1 MGRTALK
8 ARLTLEA
15 QRPFIQPQPGKR
27 PCPSLRRTPRRAAAQ
42 PARRHRRWQRP
53 WLALGC
59 SSARASSFSPLQG
72 KHKAR
77 RPAALGRRH
86 ARDAA
91 RRACALASAGGEAV
105 AMARVGAAG
114 QPSRSPAP
122 ATKAHGTKAGSQHD
136 NARHHGGSP
145 RDGAASMGFPVHR
158 AGRLSHEHRQ
168 QRVGTARSW
177 RWGAPAPPPS
187 PPCCANQNGTMA
199 KTSNLRR
206 NARSAQGSTARR
218 GDVLS
223 SPSKTARAPALTS
236 SPGARGLG

>member
-91 RRACALASAGGEAV
+91 WRACALASAGGEAV

-114 QPSRSPAP
+114 QLSRSPAP
-122 ATKAHGTKAGSQHD
+122 ATNISRHEGRFNTGRDAPPRRLAQTRRGVDGVPCTPGRPAFSRAPATAGRHGPVLALGCAGS
-136 NARHHGGSP
+136 ATVSSLLREPKRHHGQDIELEARRALGAGL
-145 RDGAASMGFPVHR
+145 DGAARGCPQFP
-158 AGRLSHEHRQ
+158 
-168 QRVGTARSW
+168 
-177 RWGAPAPPPS
+177 
-187 PPCCANQNGTMA
+187 
-199 KTSNLRR
+199 
-206 NARSAQGSTARR
+206 
-218 GDVLS
+218 
-223 SPSKTARAPALTS
+223 
-236 SPGARGLG
+236 